1 LQEQEVEDVCTLG
14 AIDGR
19 FLFKNRDMEQGAG
32 IAEDL
37 VQGYGRFRY
46 VGVAGHAS
54 PLERGLNSGMNEAGV
69 AVAITFVDHAPL
81 TTMIQQR
88 TPRGVL
94 VEEILRNAGD
104 LASAL
109 RIAADFLST
118 TPLVGGNIVILT
130 PKGGA
135 VIEQIYPKYAIEMI
149 TQPITV
155 RTNHFL
161 NLKVGA
167 KLSVNKIN
175 TEARFDRFTDL
186 LWSINRDT
194 TETFCFENLRLALA
208 DHKGLHPICRHD
220 GDALVTVSTVIY
232 DIEKRILHYVYGN
245 PCNGSFSQYS
255 V

>member
-1 LQEQEVEDVCTLG
+1 VEDMCTLG
-14 AIDGR
+14 AINGQ

-32 IAEDL
+32 ITEDL
-37 VQGYGRFRY
+37 VQGHGRFRY

-54 PLERGLNSGMNEAGV
+54 PLERGMNSGMNEAGV
-69 AVAITFVDHAPL
+69 AVAITFVDYAPL
-81 TTMIQQR
+81 TTMIQER

-94 VEEILRNAGD
+94 VEEILRSAGD
-104 LASAL
+104 LISAL
-109 RIAADFLST
+109 RIAVDFLST

-161 NLKVGA
+161 NLKIGG
-167 KLSVNKIN
+167 KLAVNKID

-186 LWSINRDT
+186 LWTIKRDT
-194 TETFCFENLRLALA
+194 TEVFSFENLKKALA
-208 DHKGLHPICRHD
+208 DHKEPHPICRHD

-232 DIEKRILHYVYGN
+232 DIEKQILHYTYGN
-245 PCNGSFSQYS
+245 PCNGFFSQYS